1 MFYYRHIYELLLQHC
16 DKKQFTIITGARQT
30 GKTTLLKELEKY
42 LRVKGKEVYYLTFE
56 NRTVLAE
63 VNQHPDNLFRFIP
76 DESGTGAKIY
86 ICIDEIQYTSD
97 PSNFLKYLYDSYN
110 EKIKIIATGSSA
122 YYIDEKFTDSLA
134 GRKDIFNLYTL
145 NFEEYLIFNNRES
158 LVPELKRIRLNP
170 ESLSVNMPELNKLF
184 DEYLVYGG
192 YPGVVLE
199 DKPEHKIGRLE
210 EMRDSFLKRDML
222 ESSVRDE
229 TCFFKLFALLGEQLG
244 GLMNVN
250 ELARTLNIRN
260 EIVKEYITILQKCF
274 HIELIRPY
282 HSNLRKELI
291 KMPKV
296 YFNDIG
302 MRNILLEDFSP
313 LIRRSDKGALLENY
327 AFLRLRDK
335 FGGKLNFWRTA
346 DMKEID
352 FIVTRGGRPMQA
364 YELKFNSSKFNRS
377 RYRKFTDNYEGV
389 KFECISYTGDGDSFP
404 ILRL

>member
-1 MFYYRHIYELLLQHC
+1 
-16 DKKQFTIITGARQT
+16 
-30 GKTTLLKELEKY
+30 
-42 LRVKGKEVYYLTFE
+42 
-56 NRTVLAE
+56 
-63 VNQHPDNLFRFIP
+63 
-76 DESGTGAKIY
+76 
-86 ICIDEIQYTSD
+86 
-97 PSNFLKYLYDSYN
+97 
-110 EKIKIIATGSSA
+110 
-122 YYIDEKFTDSLA
+122 
-134 GRKDIFNLYTL
+134 
-145 NFEEYLIFNNRES
+145 
-158 LVPELKRIRLNP
+158 
-170 ESLSVNMPELNKLF
+170 
-184 DEYLVYGG
+184 
-192 YPGVVLE
+192 
-199 DKPEHKIGRLE
+199 
-210 EMRDSFLKRDML
+210 MRDYFLKRDML